1 MVLLFNLISIHEGMK
16 MSQQRFEI
24 KGALGGGYKYK
35 ISRINGIFY
44 APIRMRTSAVRRAH
58 PNL

>member
-1 MVLLFNLISIHEGMK
+1 MK